1 MSGGED
7 LYEALGVAR
16 GARNVEIRRAYRNL
30 LTREHPDKGGNPER
44 FAAIQAAYDVLSN
57 EAKRRLYDETGETEK
72 TVDEEFMDGFAQG
85 TFKDKV
91 RAHKD
96 GQREEKESMEE
107 RLTVRQG
114 HDADS
119 HTSGFEAWLR
129 SRGHDDGQVYTADD
143 IVEKYGVAKG
153 SYDTVP
159 LPNIRAYQ
167 VVCNGHGPARDVLEL
182 SSEPVPGE
190 LEWGEVLINIRAAAI
205 NPGDLSAVEA
215 GKAEGGGEAPSPP
228 YVAGSG
234 AIGVVVK
241 VGPGVKNL
249 SDNDWVLPFKPG
261 VGVWRSLAVWKEKD
275 LMKIPADLMPVEY
288 CAMHRELCTA
298 YRLLEDFGNLK
309 PGDAVALNAADSAVG
324 QVVIQLCS
332 LLKLRTVAV
341 VRDLGDFKKKATYL
355 KSLGATEVLPDNGS
369 LIEELGELKFFAKA
383 KLGLDCVGGPSAARL
398 AHCLDEGAQL
408 VVYGCMSGQ
417 SPSFSWE
424 RWVDGEMQCRGFNL
438 RRWMNSHR
446 KEIPAM
452 LLSLAKLVNN
462 DRLSINYTEYELSS
476 EFEEA
481 LDHAMEDGKMTKVIL
496 KVKDIGTTY

>member
-1 MSGGED
+1 MG
-7 LYEALGVAR
+7 
-16 GARNVEIRRAYRNL
+16 
-30 LTREHPDKGGNPER
+30 
-44 FAAIQAAYDVLSN
+44 
-57 EAKRRLYDETGETEK
+57 
-72 TVDEEFMDGFAQG
+72 
-85 TFKDKV
+85 
-91 RAHKD
+91 
-96 GQREEKESMEE
+96 KESMEE

-167 VVCNGHGPARDVLEL
+167 
-182 SSEPVPGE
+182 
-190 LEWGEVLINIRAAAI
+190 
-205 NPGDLSAVEA
+205 
-215 GKAEGGGEAPSPP
+215 
-228 YVAGSG
+228 
-234 AIGVVVK
+234 
-241 VGPGVKNL
+241 
-249 SDNDWVLPFKPG
+249 
-261 VGVWRSLAVWKEKD
+261 
-275 LMKIPADLMPVEY
+275 
-288 CAMHRELCTA
+288 
-298 YRLLEDFGNLK
+298 
-309 PGDAVALNAADSAVG
+309 
-324 QVVIQLCS
+324 
-332 LLKLRTVAV
+332 AV

-417 SPSFSWE
+417 SPSFSRE